1 MSVYKDKAQ
10 GTWYTSFQYVD
21 WTGKKRQKMKR
32 GFKTK
37 REALNYENEFKNSVA
52 VEPDMQM
59 AKFVDIYFSDKKNE
73 LKANSIRN
81 KQHMINKHI
90 IPYFGDKKL
99 NEITPADII
108 QWQKIIQ
115 KNKFSKTY
123 ERMIQNQI
131 NALFN
136 HAQRIYNLKENPCKK
151 VKRMGKSDADKLDFW
166 IKEEYDRFISGVD
179 RKSEDYLMFEILF
192 WTGIREGE
200 LLSLTIA
207 DFDMT
212 NNLLHIN
219 KTYHRIDGKD
229 VISTPKTDNS
239 VRTII
244 IPNFLKEEVQEY
256 ISYHYR
262 FPENE
267 RLFPIVARTL
277 QKRMKRYEKKT
288 GVKPIRVHD
297 LRHSHVAYLIN
308 QGVEP
313 LIIKERLGHKN
324 IQITLNT
331 YGHLYPSRQKEVAA
345 LLDEKNKG
353 RADQQEIMKMNDVGK
368 KEKAQIK
375 NPGRFFGN
383 QLSRYTNLA
392 N

>member
-1 MSVYKDKAQ
+1 
-10 GTWYTSFQYVD
+10 
-21 WTGKKRQKMKR
+21 MKR

-59 AKFVDIYFSDKKNE
+59 DKFVDIYFSDKKNE

-90 IPYFGDKKL
+90 IPYFGNKKL

-115 KNKFSKTY
+115 ENKFSKTY

-131 NALFN
+131 NGLFN

-200 LLSLTIA
+200 LLSLTIT

-256 ISYHYR
+256 ISYHYG

-353 RADQQEIMKMNDVGK
+353 KG
-368 KEKAQIK
+368 
-375 NPGRFFGN
+375 
-383 QLSRYTNLA
+383 
-392 N
+392 

>member
-1 MSVYKDKAQ
+1 
-10 GTWYTSFQYVD
+10 
-21 WTGKKRQKMKR
+21 
-32 GFKTK
+32 
-37 REALNYENEFKNSVA
+37 
-52 VEPDMQM
+52 
-59 AKFVDIYFSDKKNE
+59 
-73 LKANSIRN
+73 
-81 KQHMINKHI
+81 MINKHI
-90 IPYFGDKKL
+90 IPYFGNKKL

-115 KNKFSKTY
+115 ENKFSKTY

-256 ISYHYR
+256 ISYHYG